1 MHMSVTQQKWSITP
15 VADLSLTRHSVQT
28 PMIRAFVI
36 TSLTLVLS
44 FLSFGLSAQ
53 TDSLKKALGEL
64 NTAGNVRNTGSN
76 EVNVVA
82 DSLIVK
88 LEKGSRKYKD
98 VKGFRIQIFL
108 GSHDQ
113 INSERNKY
121 LSLGLPY
128 SAHIKQ
134 IVPEQ
139 ALQVGDFMTRMEM
152 EKHLE
157 IIKKYYPKAFG
168 VVEVIEP
175 PRFSGKK

>member
-1 MHMSVTQQKWSITP
+1 MG
-15 VADLSLTRHSVQT
+15 ADVSLPRHSLQT
-28 PMIRAFVI
+28 PMIRVFII
-36 TSLTLVLS
+36 TSLSMVLALLS
-44 FLSFGLSAQ
+44 FDLSAQ
-53 TDSLKKALGEL
+53 NDSLKKALGQL
-64 NTAGNVRNTGSN
+64 NTSGNVQQSGQN

-88 LEKGSRKYKD
+88 LEKGSRKFKD

-128 SAHIKQ
+128 SAYIKQ